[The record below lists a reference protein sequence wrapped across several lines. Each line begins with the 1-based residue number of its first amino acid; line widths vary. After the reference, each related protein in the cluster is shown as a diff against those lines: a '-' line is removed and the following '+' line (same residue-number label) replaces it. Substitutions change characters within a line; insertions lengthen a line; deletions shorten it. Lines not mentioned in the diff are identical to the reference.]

1 MALSRKKKMDK
12 YMIDDLLAIAK
23 KQIIT
28 LNPCL
33 DLKAVLQKNGSG
45 ICRCS
50 KENSDKTFSSR

>member
-1 MALSRKKKMDK
+1 MVSPRKKKMAK

-33 DLKAVLQKNGSG
+33 EKLLQEKENGS
-45 ICRCS
+45 S
-50 KENSDKTFSSR
+50 VN